1 MEEIMSYT
9 AASSYVDID
18 STTSA
23 TSNGFIVNSV
33 TGGLSYISSNGITID
48 NPYASSST
56 KTFAIRK
63 RKKKKIKGDK
73 TGAQDK
79 SNRIGAGPVVIF
91 RFLKKKFSMFEAE
104 KLYKRYEQIA
114 TVLENIH
121 PCQIALTEEI
131 EKKALKVM
139 REATMA
145 SCGFNK
151 FIEGDFLNKY
161 IDLCKNKVIKI
172 SRIKNYV
179 RFIPKKVRDKME
191 KAERKALFD
200 GYVVVHTDPNDTSV
214 MKTVEEKKDPI
225 LFGVISESDRFYFIA
240 DWKDELCDLTLEK
253 IVDKLGLDDTD
264 YKMDNDFGKTF
275 SD

>member
-131 EKKALKVM
+131 EKKAL
-139 REATMA
+139 
-145 SCGFNK
+145 
-151 FIEGDFLNKY
+151 
-161 IDLCKNKVIKI
+161 
-172 SRIKNYV
+172 
-179 RFIPKKVRDKME
+179 
-191 KAERKALFD
+191 FD
-200 GYVVVHTDPNDTSV
+200 GYVVVHTDPNNTSV

-253 IVDKLGLDDTD
+253 IIDKLGLDDTD